1 MIDDHVKISLDEQLN
16 IRAAGTYLVKVE
28 GDSMQG
34 VGIYSGD
41 ILIVDKAI
49 DPRAGHVVIAVVNRE
64 PLVKLLSFEV
74 TGKPILRS
82 ANPRYPNRYIM
93 ENDEFEVWG
102 VVTHSLRDHA
112 RN

>member
-16 IRAAGTYLVKVE
+16 IRAAGTYLVKVD

-64 PLVKLLSFEV
+64 PMVKLLSFEV
-74 TGKPILRS
+74 SGTPILRS
-82 ANPRYPNRYIM
+82 ANPRYPSCYIM